1 MQPFRAPRKGSE
13 KKSATTSG
21 KSESTVHVVPYI
33 KGLRMMSDREAT
45 EVAQHGEVLQWSS
58 DSDGEDEGGANKT
71 DLNVE
76 EVVESE
82 EPTEFGVIWERFV
95 VPETEAC
102 VIEQT
107 GEESDGRT
115 ERDEVHGNG
124 LDWTIEARKEQRIL
138 VGADEP
144 KTSATSASPGIEEF
158 ESFLER
164 RSQANIES
172 ASLEATMISKPKT
185 MSNNDFWQG
194 VLESEQQRLSQDL
207 QSRTVAVEE
216 ILLGGDSEDDAEDN
230 IPIVSQLPKNL
241 ALLASLASCPSPAP
255 KQRKKKEPKSLW
267 TYETVAEPTG
277 AASRYW
283 DADAPSQRT
292 TKLLAKQRL
301 EALRE
306 AETTSKFE

>member
-1 MQPFRAPRKGSE
+1 M
-13 KKSATTSG
+13 G
-21 KSESTVHVVPYI
+21 KYYDGAVTVKV
-33 KGLRMMSDREAT
+33 KTM
-45 EVAQHGEVLQWSS
+45 
-58 DSDGEDEGGANKT
+58 GACKT
-71 DLNVE
+71 DCNVADE
-76 EVVESE
+76 VESE

-102 VIEQT
+102 DIERP
-107 GEESDGRT
+107 GDESDGKT

-124 LDWTIEARKEQRIL
+124 SDWTIEARKERVVVVL
-138 VGADEP
+138 EDDL
-144 KTSATSASPGIEEF
+144 KTCSTSASPCMQEF

-164 RSQANIES
+164 RSQDNVDSVAQEG
-172 ASLEATMISKPKT
+172 AMARKPKT
-185 MSNNDFWQG
+185 MSNKDFWQG
-194 VLESEQQRLSQDL
+194 VLESEQQRLSKDL
-207 QSRTVAVEE
+207 ESRTVAVES
-216 ILLGGDSEDDAEDN
+216 ILLGVDSEEDADDN

-241 ALLASLASCPSPAP
+241 AMLAALAAVPSPSP
-255 KQRKKKEPKSLW
+255 KPRKKKVPKSLW

-306 AETTSKFE
+306 AEITSKGQ